1 MSVGAIPRLSRD
13 CLSPRRPLP
22 IDEQEKILGGGSSNA
37 ASAGRFLLCLGCISF
52 ASSALLEEV
61 RRVTRPLLVVSFA
74 SPPFL

>member
-37 ASAGRFLLCLGCISF
+37 ASAGRFLLCLVSPELAAGCP
-52 ASSALLEEV
+52 SSSGSLLDSCSS
-61 RRVTRPLLVVSFA
+61 TL
-74 SPPFL
+74 